1 MSFWR
6 LLIGSFLTVTFLIK
20 AEGALAQVIGSND
33 ADPLFGLFAD
43 DLAAETSSRAAR
55 EEREPNRCSADKIK
69 FIVDGRMFCVS
80 PMRWD
85 SVRPDRISFDLCIG
99 PEYRDEGRLF
109 CVKIRFKSD
118 EEILT
123 IEFILPGLFEWRIPY
138 CELRQIE
145 PGVSW
150 EYNCKLLE
158 KLLRG
163 AFPDFEPNGIVTTN
177 DGRLCF
183 KFRRKDLCWP
193 GKEPTLTDPAQS
205 SLADSIIQ

>member
-20 AEGALAQVIGSND
+20 AEGALAEVIGSND
-33 ADPLFGLFAD
+33 TDPLIGLFAD

-69 FIVDGRMFCVS
+69 LIFEDRMYCVS
-80 PMRWD
+80 PMQRD
-85 SVRPDRISFDLCIG
+85 YVRRDRISFDLCIG
-99 PEYRDEGRLF
+99 PEYKEEGELF
-109 CVKIRFKSD
+109 CFKVRIGS
-118 EEILT
+118 ETGVLT

-177 DGRLCF
+177 GGRLCF
-183 KFRRKDLCWP
+183 KFQGKKLCWP

-205 SLADSIIQ
+205 SLPDSIIQ